1 MWVNRIW
8 NRVCSRGGGGG
19 VTYPWCLFC
28 QRSRGEIDAAG
39 WFTSWNPLLPLKSL
53 KSSFLR
59 GEPLFNTPLPVHYLL
74 LYMCVKRK
82 QESGLS
88 SLLFLF
94 LTPPSCLR
102 IGQILWC
109 GARGIKGICFRGY
122 LPEQKGWKR
131 QRKRWMKSRV
141 GVVGRKRCKRRKQPK
156 VIQKLF
162 VRLPSPP
169 LNKGKSSW
177 QHTSWM

>member
-1 MWVNRIW
+1 MSVDVIGCLC
-8 NRVCSRGGGGG
+8 VCVCDRKRSAEGRTRGYYSTWLAAFGFTEGEHTTTVKVGWIFIYIFASWHLVIFCNLVACGLIASETGCVPEEGGGF
-19 VTYPWCLFC
+19 TYPWCLFC

-102 IGQILWC
+102 IGQIL
-109 GARGIKGICFRGY
+109 
-122 LPEQKGWKR
+122 
-131 QRKRWMKSRV
+131 
-141 GVVGRKRCKRRKQPK
+141 
-156 VIQKLF
+156 
-162 VRLPSPP
+162 
-169 LNKGKSSW
+169 
-177 QHTSWM
+177 